1 MPMASSAKIRLP
13 YNYTPRSYQLP
24 LFKAMDNGYKRAVV
38 VWHRRAGKDKSL
50 VNLVAKKSMERV
62 GTYFYLFP
70 TYNQGRK
77 ILWDGMDRDGFRF
90 INHIPEKLIKRKDNQ
105 NMQIELING
114 SMLQVIG
121 TDNIDRVVG
130 TNPIGCVF
138 SEYALQDPQAW
149 SFLRP
154 ILAENGGWAVFN
166 YTPRGDNHGKTLY
179 EAALK
184 RDNWFVQ
191 LLKADESGVFTEEQ
205 LNEEKR
211 ELIQEHGEV
220 EGTALFEQEY
230 LCSFNA
236 PVIGSYYGHLI
247 QQAEKDNRITNVPYD
262 PALLVHTSW
271 DLGVNDT
278 TAIWFFQVYGMERRY
293 IDYTESSGLGMTDYI
308 RELKDRGYTYGTH
321 YAPHDIEVHEFTT
334 GRSRIETARNLGFDF
349 EVVPRAAIED
359 RIEAVRT
366 TLPMCWFDK
375 TKCERG
381 LLALKN
387 YHKEYDEDNKTYKN
401 RPKHDWSSNG
411 SDSFGYGCQGYKP
424 PRLKKPKPNKV
435 FDPITGRLLS

>member
-1 MPMASSAKIRLP
+1 MDITLP
-13 YNYTPRSYQLP
+13 YKFKPRSYQMP
-24 LFKAMDNGYKRAVV
+24 LLKAMDSGYKRAVIV
-38 VWHRRAGKDKSL
+38 FHRRAGKDKTLINLL
-50 VNLVAKKSMERV
+50 VKKSQERV

-90 INHIPEKLIKRKDNQ
+90 IDHIPQELIKRKDNQ
-105 NMQIELING
+105 NMQIELKNG
-114 SMLQVIG
+114 SIIQVIG

-184 RDNWFVQ
+184 RDGWFVQ

-205 LNEEKR
+205 LAEEKL
-211 ELIQEHGEV
+211 ELIQEHGEA
-220 EGTALFEQEY
+220 EGLAIYEQEY
-230 LCSFNA
+230 MCSFNA
-236 PVIGSYYGHLI
+236 PVIGSYFGALI
-247 QQAEKDNRITNVPYD
+247 QTAEKDGRIGKVPYD
-262 PALLVHTSW
+262 PALPVYTSW
-271 DLGVNDT
+271 DLGVDDT
-278 TAIWFFQVYGMERRY
+278 NAIWFFQVYGMERRY
-293 IDYTESSGLGMTDYI
+293 IDYLDGSGLGMVDYI
-308 RELKDRGYTYGTH
+308 RMCREKNYIYAKHYG
-321 YAPHDIEVHEFTT
+321 PHDIEVHEYTT
-334 GRSRIETARNLGFDF
+334 GRSRRETARDLGFEF
-349 EVVPRAAIED
+349 EVVPRQAIAD
-359 RIEAVRT
+359 RIEAARNT
-366 TLPMCWFDK
+366 IPICWFDE

-381 LLALKN
+381 LQALKF
-387 YHKEYDEDNKTYKN
+387 YHKEYDHERKTYMN
-401 RPKHDWSSNG
+401 RPEHDWSSNG
-411 SDSFGYGCQGYKP
+411 ADSFGYGAQAFKP
-424 PRLKKPKPNKV
+424 PRKQKPKRHKE